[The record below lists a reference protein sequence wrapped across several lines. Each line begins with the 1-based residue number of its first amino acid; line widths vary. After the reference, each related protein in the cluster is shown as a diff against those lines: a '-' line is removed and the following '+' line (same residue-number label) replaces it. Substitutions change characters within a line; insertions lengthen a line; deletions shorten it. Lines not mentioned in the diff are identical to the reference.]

1 MRTDL
6 YDDVD
11 DDCTIYIE
19 HVSSADMSR
28 HDSSSSADIFL
39 PNYGVQRSTSCV
51 EDQVNSRSVQA
62 TENSRPSSALQ
73 NRDSSYRSQLS
84 VPYLPGGAK
93 NSSQESLASESKYLT
108 VPGNQASR
116 DAPEN
121 VDPSELDY
129 GSQDEDPEPNTAES
143 KFRPNQRRVG
153 RGERRYRTAD
163 TIQDLNSRKD
173 RNIQK
178 RLSWNCGNSANLE
191 DKEKMFA
198 GESMRSVPSSSGVSS
213 TVSLHVGADG
223 DTRYRAAPL
232 DGNDFESDLMDQLGP
247 CHFDG
252 CPHMT
257 NSPRKK
263 SVETQTAK
271 SDWRNAVD
279 DGEGDRFDEKASL
292 DNERSNSLS
301 KSLPNIAG
309 LVLASCSGQ
318 DLVDLGDGEVDLPA
332 ASMPSTPRIPHRRS
346 LSGSQM
352 TSGMNRELLLFNST
366 LEAS

>member
-51 EDQVNSRSVQA
+51 EDQVNNRAAQLA
-62 TENSRPSSALQ
+62 ENSRPSSAFL
-73 NRDSSYRSQLS
+73 NREPSFRSQLS
-84 VPYLPGGAK
+84 VPYSHGK
-93 NSSQESLASESKYLT
+93 NSSSESLASESKYLT
-108 VPGNQASR
+108 VPSLSGDQTTR
-116 DAPEN
+116 DASDC

-129 GSQDEDPEPNTAES
+129 GSQDEDPEPNPAES

-163 TIQDLNSRKD
+163 TIQDLKSRKD

-178 RLSWNCGNSANLE
+178 RLSWNCGNSSAANLE
-191 DKEKMFA
+191 EKEKLF
-198 GESMRSVPSSSGVSS
+198 GCESTRSMPSSSGVSS
-213 TVSLHVGADG
+213 TVSLNVGVDG
-223 DTRYRAAPL
+223 EVRDRVALP
-232 DGNDFESDLMDQLGP
+232 DCDDFDPDLNQLGP
-247 CHFDG
+247 CRVGG
-252 CPHMT
+252 CPHTT
-257 NSPRKK
+257 NPKQK
-263 SVETQTAK
+263 SVETQTTK

-279 DGEGDRFDEKASL
+279 GEVNHWDEKASFGI
-292 DNERSNSLS
+292 ETSNSLS

-309 LVLASCSGQ
+309 LVLANCSGQ
-318 DLVDLGDGEVDLPA
+318 DLVDLGEEVDLPA
-332 ASMPSTPRIPHRRS
+332 ASMPSTPRITHRRT
-346 LSGSQM
+346 LSGPQS
-352 TSGMNRELLLFNST
+352 SGMNKELLLFNST